1 MGLEKNETHYICI
14 VIKQQMNVRV
24 WVLFQYLEVGD
35 LKSSIF
41 HQADS
46 TIISQNPL
54 AIFFPLYAGHGVAH
68 DVTV

>member
-1 MGLEKNETHYICI
+1 
-14 VIKQQMNVRV
+14 MNVRV

-46 TIISQNPL
+46 TIISQDPL